1 MKAKVLI
8 VDDIKE
14 NILAL
19 DAIIASPD
27 LEIFHAQDADSALNL
42 IFEHEFALALLDVQM
57 PSLTG
62 FDLARLIR
70 GVERSRHLP
79 IIFVTAQDKGSSIE
93 FAGYEMGAVDLLF
106 KPLDPH
112 VVRSKVRVFV
122 MLDQQSKQLQEQ
134 IRIASDLKRQAEEA
148 NLAKSRFLAN
158 MSHEIRTPLASV
170 LGFAELL
177 AGQNASEAERSK
189 LWQSISRNGELLMRV
204 IDDVLDLSKI
214 EAQKLE
220 MNPTV
225 FSLKEML
232 RDLEISMGH
241 KAREKGLEF
250 GIGYNPKDGE
260 FFRADAT
267 RVKQVLLNLMNN
279 AVKFTE
285 RGSVRVEVNVTAFE
299 KGSSSRLCFKITD
312 TGVGLSDDQKA
323 RIFQPFAQADL
334 TTSKKFGGT
343 GLGLVISKQLS
354 QQMGGD
360 VKLLESSP
368 NKGSEFGVY
377 FVAENAAPEEL
388 AKPPKATSP
397 QEIKNL
403 LSGKRI
409 LVVDDVIDNRELME
423 MFLGPT
429 GADVE
434 LAESGQ
440 QAVELSGQ
448 NGGPDVILMD
458 IQMPGMDGYE
468 TTKIL
473 RDRGFK
479 RPILALTAHA
489 MRAETER
496 CLQSG
501 CDMVMTKP
509 VNRGELIRMLNHLL
523 FPI

>member
-1 MKAKVLI
+1 MKTKVLI

-19 DAIIASPD
+19 DAIIAAPD
-27 LEIFHAQDADSALNL
+27 LEIHHAQDADAALNL
-42 IFEHEFALALLDVQM
+42 VFEHEFALALLDVQM

-134 IRIASDLKRQAEEA
+134 IRMASDLRRQAEEA

-177 AGQNASEAERSK
+177 AGPNVQEGERVK
-189 LWQSISRNGELLMRV
+189 LWQAIDRNGELLMRV

-220 MNPTV
+220 MNPVV

-232 RDLEISMGH
+232 RDLELTMGH
-241 KAREKGLEF
+241 KAREKGLQF
-250 GIGYNPKDGE
+250 SISYAADARDV
-260 FFRADAT
+260 FQADAT

-285 RGSVRVEVNVTAFE
+285 RGSVKVEAKVDPVDTDGLA
-299 KGSSSRLCFKITD
+299 KLCFRIID
-312 TGVGLSDDQKA
+312 TGVGLSKDQQR

-343 GLGLVISKQLS
+343 GLGLVIAKQLAH
-354 QQMGGD
+354 QMGGD
-360 VKLLESSP
+360 VSLKASAPGE
-368 NKGSEFGVY
+368 GSTFDVC
-377 FVAENAAPEEL
+377 FRVARAAQFKTPDS
-388 AKPPKATSP
+388 ARPTAP
-397 QEIKNL
+397 QEIKNSL
-403 LSGKRI
+403 LGKKI

-423 MFLGPT
+423 LFLGPT
-429 GADVE
+429 GAEIE
-434 LAESGQ
+434 LAESGE
-440 QAVELSGQ
+440 QAVALS
-448 NGGPDVILMD
+448 NKDSGPDIILMD

-468 TTKIL
+468 TTRRL
-473 RDRGFK
+473 RQGGYD

-496 CLQSG
+496 CIQSG

-509 VNRGELIRMLNHLL
+509 VNRGELIRTLSHLL
-523 FPI
+523 FPL

>member
-1 MKAKVLI
+1 MKTKVLI

-27 LEIFHAQDADSALNL
+27 LEILHAQDADSALNL
-42 IFEHEFALALLDVQM
+42 VFEHEFALALLDVQM

-122 MLDQQSKQLQEQ
+122 MLDQQSKQLQDQ
-134 IRIASDLKRQAEEA
+134 IRMASDLKSQAEEA

-177 AGQNASEAERSK
+177 AGQNVQSAERTK
-189 LWQSISRNGELLMRV
+189 LWQAIHRNGELLMRV

-220 MNPTV
+220 MNPV
-225 FSLKEML
+225 AFSLKEML
-232 RDLEISMGH
+232 RDMELTMGH
-241 KAREKGLEF
+241 KAREKGLAF
-250 GIGYNPKDGE
+250 TIQHSSASQDT
-260 FFRADAT
+260 FMSDAT
-267 RVKQVLLNLMNN
+267 RLKQVLLNLVGN
-279 AVKFTE
+279 AIKFTE
-285 RGSVRVEVNVTAFE
+285 RGEIKVNVQVGQADQDQLVTIYF
-299 KGSSSRLCFKITD
+299 TVQD
-312 TGVGLSDDQKA
+312 TGIGLTEEQVEK
-323 RIFQPFAQADL
+323 IFQPFAQADL

-343 GLGLVISKQLS
+343 GLGLVIAKQMAR
-354 QQMGGD
+354 QMGGD
-360 VKLLESSP
+360 VELTQSEAG
-368 NKGSEFGVY
+368 KGSTFDVH
-377 FVAENAAPEEL
+377 FKVARAAAAPKNKIPT
-388 AKPPKATSP
+388 AA
-397 QEIKNL
+397 QQIKDVL
-403 LSGKRI
+403 KGKQI

-423 MFLGPT
+423 LFLGPT
-429 GADVE
+429 GAGIR
-434 LAESGQ
+434 LAENGQ
-440 QAVELSGQ
+440 EAVQFSEEDPR
-448 NGGPDVILMD
+448 PDIILMD

-468 TTKIL
+468 TTRQL
-473 RDRGFK
+473 RQRGYAK
-479 RPILALTAHA
+479 PILALTAHA

-496 CLQSG
+496 CIESG

-509 VNRGELIRMLNHLL
+509 VNRGELIRTLNQLL
-523 FPI
+523 FPT

>member
-1 MKAKVLI
+1 MKTKVLI

-14 NILAL
+14 NIVAL

-27 LEIFHAQDADSALNL
+27 LEIFHAQDADTALNL
-42 IFEHEFALALLDVQM
+42 VFEHEFALALLDVQM

-93 FAGYEMGAVDLLF
+93 FAGYEMGAVDLLY
-106 KPLDPH
+106 KPLNPQ

-134 IRIASDLKRQAEEA
+134 IRIASDLRKQSEDA

-177 AGQNASEAERSK
+177 ADPTLGVADRTK
-189 LWQSISRNGELLMRV
+189 LWQSIHRNGELLMRV

-220 MNPTV
+220 LNPV
-225 FSLKEML
+225 AFSLQEML
-232 RDLEISMGH
+232 RDLELTIGH

-250 GIGYNPKDGE
+250 SIVYQPSDRD
-260 FFRADAT
+260 FFKADPT
-267 RVKQVLLNLMNN
+267 RIKQILLNIMNN
-279 AVKFTE
+279 AVKFTDK
-285 RGSVRVEVNVTAFE
+285 GSVKVEVSVNSVEREGLA
-299 KGSSSRLCFKITD
+299 KLCFKVSD
-312 TGVGLSDDQKA
+312 TGVGLTKEQQD

-334 TTSKKFGGT
+334 TTSKRFGGT
-343 GLGLVISKQLS
+343 GLGLVISKQLAH
-354 QQMGGD
+354 QMDGD
-360 VKLLESSP
+360 VILVSS
-368 NKGSEFGVY
+368 KFGVGSV
-377 FVAENAAPEEL
+377 FGVNFLAARATEAERPQSV
-388 AKPPKATSP
+388 KPTVP
-397 QEIKNL
+397 QDIKNL
-403 LSGKRI
+403 LLGKKI
-409 LVVDDVIDNRELME
+409 LVVDDVVDNRELME
-423 MFLGPT
+423 LFLGPT
-429 GADVE
+429 GASVE
-434 LAESGQ
+434 LAESGE
-440 QAVELSGQ
+440 QAVKLTN
-448 NGGPDVILMD
+448 NGKGPDIILMD

-468 TTKIL
+468 TTRRL
-473 RDRGFK
+473 RQSGYS

-501 CDMVMTKP
+501 CNMVMTKP
-509 VNRGELIRMLNHLL
+509 VNRGELIRTLNHLL

>member
-1 MKAKVLI
+1 MKTKVLI

-14 NILAL
+14 NIVAL
-19 DAIIASPD
+19 DAIINSPD
-27 LEIFHAQDADSALNL
+27 LEIFHAQNADAALNL
-42 IFEHEFALALLDVQM
+42 VFEHEFALALLDVQM

-122 MLDQQSKQLQEQ
+122 MLDQQSKQLQQQ

-148 NLAKSRFLAN
+148 NLAKSAFLAN

-177 AGQNASEAERSK
+177 AGETVQPNERVK
-189 LWQSISRNGELLMRV
+189 LWQAIDRNGELLMRV

-220 MNPTV
+220 MNPVV

-232 RDLEISMGH
+232 RDLELTMGH
-241 KAREKGLEF
+241 KAREKGLQF
-250 GIGYNPKDGE
+250 TVNYAADKRDYFLG
-260 FFRADAT
+260 DAT

-279 AVKFTE
+279 AVKFTD
-285 RGSVRVEVNVTAFE
+285 RGGVKVECKVDPQDLNGLAPI
-299 KGSSSRLCFKITD
+299 CFYITD
-312 TGVGLSDDQKA
+312 SGIGLSEDQRA

-343 GLGLVISKQLS
+343 GLGLVIARKLA
-354 QQMGGD
+354 QQMEGD
-360 VKLLESSP
+360 VTLVSSEP
-368 NKGSEFGVY
+368 GKGSTFGVK
-377 FVAENAAPEEL
+377 FKIARSDKAPAAT
-388 AKPPKATSP
+388 KPTSP
-397 QEIKNL
+397 QEIKDL
-403 LSGKRI
+403 LRGKKI

-423 MFLGPT
+423 LFLGPT
-429 GADVE
+429 GAE
-434 LAESGQ
+434 ISLAESGE
-440 QAVELSGQ
+440 QALQLSASR
-448 NGGPDVILMD
+448 PDIILMD

-468 TTKIL
+468 TTKRL
-473 RDRGFK
+473 RKTGFD

-496 CLQSG
+496 CIESG
-501 CDMVMTKP
+501 CDKVMTKP
-509 VNRGELIRMLNHLL
+509 VNRGELIRVLNHLL
-523 FPI
+523 FPV

>member
-1 MKAKVLI
+1 MKTKVLI

-27 LEIFHAQDADSALNL
+27 LEIYHAQDADTALNL
-42 IFEHEFALALLDVQM
+42 VFEHEFALALLDVQM
-57 PSLTG
+57 PTLTG
-62 FDLARLIR
+62 FDLAKLIR

-134 IRIASDLKRQAEEA
+134 IRMASDLRRQAEEA

-158 MSHEIRTPLASV
+158 MSHEIRTPLAAV

-177 AGQNASEAERSK
+177 AAEKAEGPERAK
-189 LWQSISRNGELLMRV
+189 LWQAISRNGDLLMRV

-220 MNPTV
+220 LNPTV
-225 FSLKEML
+225 FSLKEMM
-232 RDLEISMGH
+232 RDLELTMGH
-241 KAREKGLEF
+241 KAREKGLQFAVSYQPEE
-250 GIGYNPKDGE
+250 ND
-260 FFRADAT
+260 FFNGDAT
-267 RVKQVLLNLMNN
+267 RVKQVLLNLTNN

-285 RGSVRVEVNVTAFE
+285 RGSVKVDVKVSPHGTGTLA
-299 KGSSSRLCFKITD
+299 RLDFTITD
-312 TGVGLSDDQKA
+312 TGIGLTPEQRR
-323 RIFQPFAQADL
+323 RIFEPFAQADL

-343 GLGLVISKQLS
+343 GLGLVIAKQLA

-360 VKLLESSP
+360 VTLVRSEAG
-368 NKGSEFGVY
+368 KGSAFGVH
-377 FVAENAAPEEL
+377 FLIPRASEAQKPAA
-388 AKPPKATSP
+388 PKATTP
-397 QEIKNL
+397 QEVKNVL
-403 LSGKRI
+403 KGKTV

-423 MFLGPT
+423 LFLEPT
-429 GADVE
+429 GADVK
-434 LAESGQ
+434 LAENGE
-440 QAVELSGQ
+440 QAVEMTAEKD
-448 NGGPDVILMD
+448 GPDIILMD

-468 TTKIL
+468 TTRKL
-473 RDRGFK
+473 RKKGFK

-496 CLQSG
+496 CLESG
-501 CDMVMTKP
+501 CDLVMTKP
-509 VNRGELIRMLNHLL
+509 VNRGELIRTLNHLL
-523 FPI
+523 MPL